1 MKPVLQLLAAS
12 ALSAGM
18 MIGGVVLASSA
29 LAPEENTH
37 QFTGLDIKDLWT
49 SEPVRVNRNSQD
61 LERLPPRYA
70 SHVVMSEPAQQQQKT
85 PQADPS
91 GTASLVSQID
101 LLATASVNG
110 RAETATPAFS
120 QQHLAWCGARYRSYN
135 PVDNTYRSF
144 SGDQRSC
151 VSPYAA
157 QSVTETQTSQADL
170 INVSDG
176 DMEAAPDL
184 IADQRTAACLERYRS
199 YRPSD
204 NTYQPHGGGPRR
216 TCQLASF

>member
-18 MIGGVVLASSA
+18 MLGGVVLASSA

-37 QFTGLDIKDLWT
+37 HFTGLDIKDLWT
-49 SEPVRVNRNSQD
+49 SEPVRVDRNSQD

-70 SHVVMSEPAQQQQKT
+70 SHVVMNEPAQPTKQA
-85 PQADPS
+85 QADEAGS
-91 GTASLVSQID
+91 TSLISQID
-101 LLATASVNG
+101 VMMTASVDNA
-110 RAETATPAFS
+110 AETTTPAFS
-120 QQHLAWCGARYRSYN
+120 QQHLAWCEARYRSYD
-135 PVDNTYRSF
+135 PVGNTYRSF
-144 SGDQRSC
+144 SGEQRSC

-157 QSVTETQTSQADL
+157 NSVTEAQTSQADV
-170 INVSDG
+170 INVS
-176 DMEAAPDL
+176 EADRETVYDPIDERQA
-184 IADQRTAACLERYRS
+184 IACMERYRS
-199 YRPSD
+199 YRASD